1 MIALLNWIALLIV
14 AASAIGLLI
23 SRDWRW
29 GLGLLAGLYLGRF
42 LLLREHWPLSAAAAK
57 LVSGWMVCTMLALAH
72 MNLNEPL
79 PAESFWP
86 QGRLFRI
93 LTAVLTLAATF
104 ALALRLAYWLGI
116 DLPVAWGGLLLMGLG
131 LIHLGITGQPFRV
144 TLGLLTVLAGFEI
157 VYAAVENSTLVAA
170 LLSVIDLGLAM
181 AGAYFLTSPQ
191 EVPS

>member
-1 MIALLNWIALLIV
+1 MIAFLNWVALLIV
-14 AASAIGLLI
+14 AACAVGLLI

-29 GLGLLAGLYLGRF
+29 GLGLLAGLYLGVF
-42 LLLREHWPLSAAAAK
+42 LLLREPWPISAAAAK
-57 LVSGWMVCTMLALAH
+57 LVTGWMACTMLALAH
-72 MNLNEPL
+72 SNLNEPP

-104 ALALRLAYWLGI
+104 ALALRLADWLGI
-116 DLPVAWGGLLLMGLG
+116 GLPVAWGSLLLMGLG
-131 LIHLGITGQPFRV
+131 LVHLGITGQPFRV

-191 EVPS
+191 EASS